1 MRTLAT
7 VACATMALVGVGCGG
22 RSAQPS
28 RPEPRYA
35 ARDEAPEVPGARAA
49 DVSSRG
55 SAKFGRFVRERE
67 PQLQFCYREAR
78 ATSPGLIGS
87 ATVAVTLANDGR
99 VLAADVVRRS
109 WSGGDG
115 SADVERCVLERVR
128 GWRFPALDS
137 KDERQVHSF
146 AVIFS
151 T

>member
-22 RSAQPS
+22 RSAKSS
-28 RPEPRYA
+28 RPELRYA
-35 ARDEAPEVPGARAA
+35 ARDAAPEVPGARGA

-115 SADVERCVLERVR
+115 SADVERCVHERVR
-128 GWRFPALDS
+128 GWRFPALYS
-137 KDERQVHSF
+137 KD
-146 AVIFS
+146 
-151 T
+151 